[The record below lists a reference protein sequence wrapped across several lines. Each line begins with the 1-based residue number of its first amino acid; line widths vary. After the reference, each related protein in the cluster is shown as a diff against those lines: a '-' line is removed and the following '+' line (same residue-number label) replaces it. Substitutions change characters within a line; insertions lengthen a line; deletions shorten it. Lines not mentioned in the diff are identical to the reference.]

1 MALRIVLIGQAA
13 FGSEVLS
20 GLVREGHA
28 VVAVYCPP
36 DTGGRPD
43 PLKEK
48 AGSLGL
54 RVLQPSSFKND
65 EVKNEFRA
73 HAPDL
78 AVLAYVT
85 RIVPMEIISAPR
97 LGSICFH
104 PSLLP
109 RHRGGSAI
117 NWTLIC
123 GDEETGVSVFWP
135 DAGIDT
141 GPLLLQKRVEV
152 GPDDSAGSLY
162 YDKLFP
168 LGVEAMIE
176 AVRLIELGQAPRIPQ
191 REDQATYEPLCRDEH
206 AGIRWERPAQVVHN
220 LIRGCDPRPGA
231 YVDLAACRLRL
242 FGSSVAE
249 AAEPAAPGTVVDISS
264 DGLLVKTAEGAVRIR
279 QARRGE
285 GPKEKAAEVALALGL
300 KVGDRLL

>member
-20 GLVREGHA
+20 GLLGEGH
-28 VVAVYCPP
+28 VVAAVYCPP
-36 DTGGRPD
+36 DTGGRSD

-48 AGSLGL
+48 ARSLGL
-54 RVLQPSSFKND
+54 RVLQPPTFKSD
-65 EVKNEFRA
+65 EVKSDFRT
-73 HAPDL
+73 HAADL

-85 RIVPMEIISAPR
+85 RIVPMDIISAPR

-109 RHRGGSAI
+109 RHRGGSAV

-152 GPDDSAGSLY
+152 GPQDSAGSLY

-168 LGVEAMIE
+168 LGVEAMLE
-176 AVRLIELGQAPRIPQ
+176 AVRLIEVGQAPRIPQ
-191 REDQATYEPLCRDEH
+191 REDRATYEPLCRDEH
-206 AGIRWERPAQVVHN
+206 AGVCWHRPAQVVHN

-231 YVDLAACRLRL
+231 YMDLAGGRVRL
-242 FGSSVAE
+242 FGSSVVE
-249 AAEPAAPGTVVDISS
+249 APETIAPGTVVAISPE
-264 DGLLVKTAEGAVRIR
+264 GLVVKTAEGAVRIR
-279 QARRGE
+279 QARRGA
-285 GPKEKAAEVALALGL
+285 GPKESSAEMARALGL
-300 KVGDRLL
+300 KVGDRLG